1 MDGTSPEQGSAHR
14 NGSKADSPNVDA
26 APWRS
31 LSSYDGLAAQG
42 THSLPRSSHGAEF
55 VDTAGHLP
63 GSGWDPYFLSSPGT
77 ASSLLGQTA
86 GQHGLGRVKDDFPAL
101 RQKINGRP
109 LVWLDSAATTQ
120 KPQVVIDRVR
130 RFYEAENSNVHRAA
144 HTLAARATEVYEGAR
159 ATVARFIGAADA
171 SEIVFTR
178 STTEAINLVAQ
189 SAGARFVREGD
200 EIVLTELEHH
210 SNIVPWQLLVER
222 TGARI
227 KVIPIDDA
235 GDVRLDELPNV
246 LGPRTR
252 IVAVTAASNAL
263 GTVVSLEPLIEA
275 AHACGAL
282 VLVDGAQAVAHL
294 PINVA
299 ALDIDFFVFSGHKV
313 FGPTG
318 IGALYGKRHL
328 LEEMPPWQGGGSM
341 IDTVTFERSTYAPVP
356 AKFEAGTGHIAG
368 AAGLAAA
375 LDYVDGIGRAA
386 IAEHELELVHHMVRS
401 LAALPRVDIVG
412 NPRVRGSAA
421 SFVVDGME
429 PEDVAR
435 HLDRDGVAVR
445 AGHHCAQP
453 VLRHF
458 GLTKTVRPSVAAY
471 NTSHDV
477 EELVAS
483 LRRLLAPTMLR
494 RARLSDDPSR
504 GRPSPL

>member
-1 MDGTSPEQGSAHR
+1 MSRP
-14 NGSKADSPNVDA
+14 
-26 APWRS
+26 
-31 LSSYDGLAAQG
+31 
-42 THSLPRSSHGAEF
+42 SHGSQSVE
-55 VDTAGHLP
+55 TAAHQP
-63 GSGWDPYFLSSPGT
+63 GSGSKPYFLPPPESVP
-77 ASSLLGQTA
+77 SLHEQAA
-86 GQHGLGRVKDDFPAL
+86 GRHGLGRVKDDFPAL
-101 RQKINGRP
+101 RQQINGRP

-120 KPQVVIDRVR
+120 KPRVVIDRVR
-130 RFYEAENSNVHRAA
+130 RFYDSENSNVHRAA
-144 HTLAARATEVYEGAR
+144 HTLAAGATEVYEGAR

-178 STTEAINLVAQ
+178 SATEAINLVAQ

-200 EIVLTELEHH
+200 EIVLSELEHH
-210 SNIVPWQLLVER
+210 SNIVPWQLLAER
-222 TGARI
+222 TGALI
-227 KVIPIDDA
+227 KVIPIDDD

-246 LGPRTR
+246 LSPRTR

-263 GTVVSLEPLIEA
+263 GTVVPLQPIVEA
-275 AHACGAL
+275 AHSCGAL
-282 VLVDGAQAVAHL
+282 VVVDGAQAVAHL

-299 ALDIDFFVFSGHKV
+299 ALDIDFFAFSGHKI

-318 IGALYGKRHL
+318 IGALYGKRVL

-341 IDTVTFERSTYAPVP
+341 IDTVTFERSTYAPAP

-375 LDYVDGIGRAA
+375 LDYVDAVGRPA
-386 IAEHELELVHHMVRS
+386 IAEHELELMLHMVRG
-401 LAALPRVDIVG
+401 LAALPRVRIIG
-412 NPRVRGSAA
+412 SPSVRGSAV

-453 VLRHF
+453 VLRRF
-458 GLTKTVRPSVAAY
+458 GLTRTIRPSVAVY

-477 EELVAS
+477 DVLVGS
-483 LRRLLAPTMLR
+483 LRRLLAPTRLGGRVLSEHSIRSR
-494 RARLSDDPSR
+494 RSAL
-504 GRPSPL
+504 